1 MAYLHKY
8 VIEGETF
15 YRKTGSNSTPSDQI
29 ILKASSH
36 VNVVSLGK
44 GVAQSIKRIE
54 DAFAGKDGTEEVVEK
69 DTEKDTEK
77 GEKKAVTRNL
87 DYVAGKI
94 EKVNPRLA
102 LAIDQ
107 ISDEIDKE

>member
-54 DAFAGKDGTEEVVEK
+54 DAFAGKDDTEEVVEK
-69 DTEKDTEK
+69 DTEKE
-77 GEKKAVTRNL
+77 EKKAVTRNL

-107 ISDEIDKE
+107 ISDEIDKG